1 MKRAWMVLALGM
13 APAVALACGDYDK
26 SASAPDQMGLAAP
39 PAATKVA
46 APKSAKATPAKPDKV
61 TIVKATSREADRA
74 TTVARN

>member
-46 APKSAKATPAKPDKV
+46 APKAAKPAKPDKV